1 MKENQLIYF
10 LKNLEVWDCNIRPLF
25 HKKLR
30 KDYNEKKEEEI
41 LNIKRTEKKDGDSI
55 ENENLNYINPLEV
68 NLRDISA
75 SIRNNYLSQ
84 ERDKIAHIVNSNLP
98 FNYELYV
105 IPGEAKNKQ
114 DEKKPDNPLT
124 KYISKQDFIYKSVVG
139 DFYWTLF
146 NKENLDEDC
155 HSFLDIPIQIYL
167 KEANHFLNLKVFQ
180 CKIKTQ
186 SQNPSELDELKI
198 SDNYYYIYGS
208 IHIEAE
214 TNLIITLDNETIVL
228 NVDDKG
234 EKNIFIDIINIY
246 N

>member
-1 MKENQLIYF
+1 MENSQSIKVENC
-10 LKNLEVWDCNIRPLF
+10 KNCS
-25 HKKLR
+25 
-30 KDYNEKKEEEI
+30 I
-41 LNIKRTEKKDGDSI
+41 LLAPCASTITIDNC
-55 ENENLNYINPLEV
+55 ENLNYINPLEV

-155 HSFLDIPIQIYL
+155 HSFLDIPIQVYL
-167 KEANHFLNLKVFQ
+167 KEASHFLNLKVLVMQ
-180 CKIKTQ
+180 KYDIRYK
-186 SQNPSELDELKI
+186 SQHSSP
-198 SDNYYYIYGS
+198 
-208 IHIEAE
+208 
-214 TNLIITLDNETIVL
+214 
-228 NVDDKG
+228 
-234 EKNIFIDIINIY
+234 
-246 N
+246 